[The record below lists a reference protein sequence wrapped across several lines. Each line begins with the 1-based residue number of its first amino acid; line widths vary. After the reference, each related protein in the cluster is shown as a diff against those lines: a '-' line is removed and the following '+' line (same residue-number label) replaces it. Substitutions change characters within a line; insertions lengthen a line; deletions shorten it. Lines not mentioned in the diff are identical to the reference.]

1 MEYNAQAKKKKRVQ
15 NSEIHHKANTCV
27 TTGFTKKTK
36 HL

>member
-1 MEYNAQAKKKKRVQ
+1 MEYNAQAKKKRVQ

-27 TTGFTKKTK
+27 TTGFIKKTK